1 MASSHQSLHRA
12 VAILQSFSEAEPT
25 LSVGE
30 ISERLHIHKSTVSRI
45 LGALLDDGLVW
56 HNAET
61 GRYSLGMAVVE
72 MAGVALGQIDVRRA
86 AMPHMDRL
94 AITTRETVSLFVRRG
109 AEALTVAHVSSPE
122 PVRHSAWIGRRVPL
136 DTTAPGRVLSVAPV
150 IDLTHLADGG
160 DGRPVAYERDEF
172 EIGTSAVAVAILGPT
187 DDPVAALSVSGP
199 SERLDEQKIV
209 AEVIATAGR
218 IEKDLGMRST
228 RAKGVVRS

>member
-25 LSVGE
+25 LSVAE
-30 ISERLHIHKSTVSRI
+30 ISDRLSLHKSTVSRI
-45 LGALLDDGLVW
+45 LGALLEDGLVW

-61 GRYSLGMAVVE
+61 GRYSLGMAVLE
-72 MAGVALGQIDVRRA
+72 MAGVALGQIDVRGA

-94 AITTRETVSLFVRRG
+94 AMTTRETVSLLVRRG

-122 PVRHSAWIGRRVPL
+122 PVHHVAWIGRRVPL
-136 DTTAPGRVLSVAPV
+136 GTTAPGRVLSVAPV
-150 IDLTHLADGG
+150 IDLTDLVAGG

-172 EIGTSAVAVAILGPT
+172 EIGTSAVAVAILGPA

-199 SERLDEQKIV
+199 SERLDERKIT
-209 AEVIATAGR
+209 ADVIATAGS
-218 IEKDLGMRST
+218 IETDLGLRSD
-228 RAKGVVRS
+228 RVHREVRS